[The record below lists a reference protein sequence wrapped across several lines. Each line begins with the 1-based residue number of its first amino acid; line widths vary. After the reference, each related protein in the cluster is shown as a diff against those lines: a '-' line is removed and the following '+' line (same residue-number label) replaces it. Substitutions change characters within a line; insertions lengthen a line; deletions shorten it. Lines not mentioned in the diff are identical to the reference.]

1 MNISTNKLEIEINQ
15 EIFRKDF
22 LKNKRFHD
30 NFIITRDYENNPLSY
45 FKDDNWDLSSYRLV
59 PKDRGIIDF
68 TKIYNIDRRNEAK
81 RLMLLIMIYK
91 RGVNG
96 NMLSNSTLIENY
108 FNGVIMLLANYSKE
122 NNISIKQLLEN
133 SIKLSYFIK
142 EKVSIA
148 QYNVFKSFL
157 TFLYKTSND
166 LTNIDY
172 KKNEGLTKYLKI
184 KHAQYRKSRDQVEV
198 IPTRIFNKI
207 IQEKLAFIDEIN
219 DVLDDLI
226 DFIDNI
232 LFDKYKNISQSVT
245 SEKLRNIFSC
255 YDVKSKLNFC
265 LFFRRIQE
273 AVKLLIH
280 AYTGMRNSEVNSLY
294 TNCFEYHENKEK
306 NLKYFTIAG
315 YGTKLKGKKIEKWV
329 TSKKIEMPIYILSK
343 LNLHVLNYKY
353 GNKYDLSNSPLF
365 IVRNLLVKNT
375 KEILETNLMCNIE
388 SLNSFPSKEI
398 IISEADI
405 LELEAIEPFRDWRGD
420 PEFNI
425 GTNWKIKSHQFRRTL
440 VVYAIQSGLVS
451 LGGLQIQLKHLI
463 RDMTLYYGNGA
474 TFAKEL
480 FNISPDHIGK
490 DMNEA
495 KNEFNMLSYV
505 KNVILSK
512 EKLFAAHGNFVEK
525 NIKNK
530 DTTLSEYLLNNKK
543 NTLQMFKNGEIMY
556 TETAMGGC
564 ISIEPCNYRLARILS
579 SCIECTGAVLKETKL
594 DKVIYEQKKFIQT
607 LKLDSIEYR
616 TEKKELEKLINY
628 KKKMIG
634 EKNE

>member
-1 MNISTNKLEIEINQ
+1 
-15 EIFRKDF
+15 
-22 LKNKRFHD
+22 
-30 NFIITRDYENNPLSY
+30 
-45 FKDDNWDLSSYRLV
+45 
-59 PKDRGIIDF
+59 
-68 TKIYNIDRRNEAK
+68 
-81 RLMLLIMIYK
+81 
-91 RGVNG
+91 
-96 NMLSNSTLIENY
+96 
-108 FNGVIMLLANYSKE
+108 
-122 NNISIKQLLEN
+122 
-133 SIKLSYFIK
+133 
-142 EKVSIA
+142 
-148 QYNVFKSFL
+148 
-157 TFLYKTSND
+157 
-166 LTNIDY
+166 
-172 KKNEGLTKYLKI
+172 
-184 KHAQYRKSRDQVEV
+184 
-198 IPTRIFNKI
+198 
-207 IQEKLAFIDEIN
+207 
-219 DVLDDLI
+219 
-226 DFIDNI
+226 
-232 LFDKYKNISQSVT
+232 
-245 SEKLRNIFSC
+245 
-255 YDVKSKLNFC
+255 
-265 LFFRRIQE
+265 
-273 AVKLLIH
+273 
-280 AYTGMRNSEVNSLY
+280 MRNSEVNSLY

-306 NLKYFTIAG
+306 NLKYSTIGG
-315 YGTKLKGKKIEKWV
+315 YSTKLKGKKIEKWV

-375 KEILETNLMCNIE
+375 KEILETKLMCNIE

-579 SCIECTGAVLKETKL
+579 SCIECTGAVVKETKL

-616 TEKKELEKLINY
+616 TEEKELEKLINY